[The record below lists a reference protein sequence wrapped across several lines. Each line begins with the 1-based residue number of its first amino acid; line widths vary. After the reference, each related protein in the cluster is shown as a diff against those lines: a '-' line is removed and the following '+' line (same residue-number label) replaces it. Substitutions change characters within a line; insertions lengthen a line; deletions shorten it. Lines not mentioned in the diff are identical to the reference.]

1 MSEELYTREEAAKFL
16 RVSLSTVDRLIKSGK
31 LKARK
36 VGRQVRMTRSDLE
49 DCLERGV
56 IDDSD

>member
-1 MSEELYTREEAAKFL
+1 MTEELYTRDDAAAYL
-16 RVSLSTVDRLIKSGK
+16 RVSVSTIDRWIKTGK

-36 VGRQVRMTRSDLE
+36 IGNMIRMTRSDLE

-56 IDDSD
+56 IEQK

>member
-16 RVSLSTVDRLIKSGK
+16 RVSTSTVDRLIKSGK

-49 DCLERGV
+49 NLLERGV
-56 IDDSD
+56 NEK

>member
-16 RVSLSTVDRLIKSGK
+16 RVSVSTVDRLIRSGA

-49 DCLERGV
+49 NLLERGV
-56 IDDSD
+56 NEK